1 MGENGM
7 NKAFT
12 LIELLIVVA
21 IIGILAAIAVPN
33 FLNAQVRAKIARVES
48 DLRTI
53 SIGVDSYNLDRGSYP
68 PDWIGMGTSV
78 VDGGFIRSMHYL
90 TTPIAYIGDVNLTD
104 PFYSGPDKSVSF
116 PSGGYDNS
124 TYRYFCYQHGWG
136 QAVGHQKTGY
146 AILSY
151 GPDKRESYG
160 EWAGVAGRGRN
171 WDGVYATSNGLT
183 SMGDIVRTGGVVN
196 VNAWQQ

>member
-1 MGENGM
+1 M

-53 SIGVDSYNLDRGSYP
+53 SVGVDTYNLDRGSYP

-78 VDGGFIRSMHYL
+78 VDGGFIRSMRYL
-90 TTPIAYIGDVNLTD
+90 TTPIAYLSDVNLTD
-104 PFYSGPDKSVSF
+104 PFYSGPDQSVEF
-116 PSGGYDNS
+116 PSGGYENA

-136 QAVGHQKTGY
+136 VVVGHKQAGY

-160 EWAGVAGRGRN
+160 EWVGVKRGKN
-171 WDGVYATSNGLT
+171 WDGVYAGSNGLT
-183 SMGDIVRTGGVVN
+183 SMGDIVRVGGTVN
-196 VNAWQQ
+196 PNAWQQ

>member
-1 MGENGM
+1 M
-7 NKAFT
+7 NKGFT

-53 SIGVDSYNLDRGSYP
+53 SVGCDTYNLDQNAYP

-78 VDGGFIRSMHYL
+78 VDGGFIRSMRYL
-90 TTPIAYIGDVNLTD
+90 TTPIAYLSDVNLKD
-104 PFYSGPDKSVSF
+104 PFYDGPDGSVSF
-116 PSGGYDNS
+116 PSGGYDNA

-136 QAVGHQKTGY
+136 EVVGHVKAGY
-146 AILSY
+146 IVISY
-151 GPDKRESYG
+151 GPDRRESYG
-160 EWAGVAGRGRN
+160 EWAGVAGRGKN
-171 WDGVYATSNGLT
+171 WDGIYDGSNGLN
-183 SMGDIVRTGGVVN
+183 SMGDIVRAGGN
-196 VNAWQQ
+196 INPNAWQQP